1 MPKANYGGA
10 TAAGMTGIVEHGA
23 PLADGRTLSEL
34 DPELNLDGTLIEGEH
49 PDHPKAEER
58 EEGTVH
64 AGPDTLPR
72 PIDDPYEVVHDD
84 DDSNEKPT
92 DSEDKPKSDEKPAE
106 ADDSRSDV
114 RSAPAKTPAKEEE
127 GVPFPGSSSATLS
140 KSTASTRGTSS
151 KRR

>member
-1 MPKANYGGA
+1 MPKANHGGA

-72 PIDDPYEVVHDD
+72 PIEDPAPEADEDDE
-84 DDSNEKPT
+84 
-92 DSEDKPKSDEKPAE
+92 SDEDSGSDSSDKPAE
-106 ADDSRSDV
+106 VDDSRSDV

-140 KSTASTRGTSS
+140 KSTASTRGTSG